1 MNKKNNSKKFRCAI
15 CTTPVR
21 TRYHSFILFL
31 LKVILVV
38 FVIFF
43 FLLPDVVL
51 YPSEML
57 HHAGVHT
64 RLLGV
69 SAFLEKKNS

>member
-1 MNKKNNSKKFRCAI
+1 MNKKTILKNLDVRSAQLLYG
-15 CTTPVR
+15 PVII
-21 TRYHSFILFL
+21 HLFL